1 MGNGKIRA
9 LELSM
14 DNLLKELENSDISI
28 KELKDFSDYCRN
40 YSIELKEFIYGKVNK

>member
-28 KELKDFSDYCRN
+28 KVACKLD
-40 YSIELKEFIYGKVNK
+40 LV